1 MIEAGT
7 AWEFSSHSSQQ
18 YTAVMEHTKYNNY
31 IQCVIDPLLITM
43 FYIQNISDQ
52 FDLKL
57 FSFVHLHWQT

>member
-7 AWEFSSHSSQQ
+7 TWEFSSNSSQQ

-43 FYIQNISDQ
+43 F
-52 FDLKL
+52 
-57 FSFVHLHWQT
+57 